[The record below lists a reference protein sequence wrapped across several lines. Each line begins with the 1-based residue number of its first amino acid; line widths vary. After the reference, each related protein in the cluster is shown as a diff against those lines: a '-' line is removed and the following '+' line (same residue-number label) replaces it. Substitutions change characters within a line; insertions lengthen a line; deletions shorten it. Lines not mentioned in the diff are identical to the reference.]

1 MRWLELRNKQRNK
14 ETKTTKN
21 AEHSLSS
28 VEGECVIGSYEE
40 NSVCVCVG
48 GVRTCFS
55 EQRAG
60 HAFFRKVYNVR
71 INYNVQ

>member
-40 NSVCVCVG
+40 NSVCVG
-48 GVRTCFS
+48 GGLGPASRNRELDMPS
-55 EQRAG
+55 SI
-60 HAFFRKVYNVR
+60 KY
-71 INYNVQ
+71 IM